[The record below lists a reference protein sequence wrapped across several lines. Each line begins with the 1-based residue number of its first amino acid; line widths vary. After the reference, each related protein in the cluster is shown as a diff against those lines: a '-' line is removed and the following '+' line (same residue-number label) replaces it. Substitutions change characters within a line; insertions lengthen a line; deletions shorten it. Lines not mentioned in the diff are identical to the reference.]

1 MTTTQFIK
9 KRPQLIW
16 YVKDLDNLSDA
27 SILEHTLNYGDWDD
41 VQKLL
46 KIMGVKKAAK
56 IFWEKANQPRCNY
69 RPEIKN
75 YFNPYF
81 NKYAR

>member
-9 KRPQLIW
+9 KRPYLVW
-16 YVKDLDNLSDA
+16 YVKDLSKLSDA

-46 KIMGVKKAAK
+46 KIMGIKKAAK
-56 IFWEKANQPRCNY
+56 IFKERISGTRCNY
-69 RPEIKN
+69 RPEIKR
-75 YFNPYF
+75 YFNLYF
-81 NKYAR
+81 KKYA